1 MHPAAPGSDPDK
13 MIRSAEPAAAPS
25 LFFGP
30 QGLRPVWCLL
40 LYLAIVLTPV
50 VLFILAGRL
59 ARTDGA
65 PVQAVA
71 PAVLF
76 PLPAFSMEMFQLGLV
91 LFATW
96 IMGRIE
102 GRNLTD
108 YGLQWGPLSARR
120 LVTGAIWGLLFMS
133 LLIAILF
140 GTHHLVF
147 AGVLLRPLSALAYGV
162 FWAVNFLLVG
172 LFEES
177 LFRGYLQSV
186 TTRCVAGLV
195 RKVMPRLRRADAA
208 GFWIAAVLI
217 SFGFGVVHQTNP
229 GESPI
234 GLLCAGLAGLMFAFT
249 LWRTGS
255 LWWAIGLH
263 AAWDWAQSYLFGVA
277 DSGTVSAGHLL
288 ASHPAGSVLL
298 SGGSTGPEGSLFVLP
313 VMLLIAVVIAITLR
327 RQGGEAVDQ
336 PWTAR
341 PHLLSALTEVNSP
354 RA

>member
-13 MIRSAEPAAAPS
+13 MTQSVEAGATPS
-25 LFFGP
+25 LLFGP
-30 QGLRPVWCLL
+30 QGLRPFWCLL
-40 LYLAIVLTPV
+40 LYLAILLTPV
-50 VLFILAGRL
+50 FLFVLAARL
-59 ARTDGA
+59 AKAAGA
-65 PVQAVA
+65 PVQMGA
-71 PAVLF
+71 PAVLS
-76 PLPAFSMEMFQLGLV
+76 PIPAISMELFQLGMV

-96 IMGRIE
+96 IMARIE
-102 GRNLTD
+102 DRNITD
-108 YGLQWGPLSARR
+108 YGLQWRHLSARR
-120 LVTGAIWGLLFMS
+120 LVTGEFWGLLFMS
-133 LLIAILF
+133 LLIAILV

-147 AGVLLRPLSALAYGV
+147 GGVLLRPLSAIAYGTC
-162 FWAVNFLLVG
+162 WAVNFLLVG

-186 TTRCVAGLV
+186 ATRCVAGLV
-195 RKVMPRLRRADAA
+195 RKVMPHLRRPDAA

-217 SFGFGVVHQTNP
+217 SFGFGAVHQANP

-255 LWWAIGLH
+255 LWWAIGFH

-288 ASHPAGSVLL
+288 GTHPTGSILL

-313 VMLLIAVVIAITLR
+313 VMLLIAIVIAVTLR
-327 RQGGEAVDQ
+327 PRGSAVDQ
-336 PWTAR
+336 AWTT
-341 PHLLSALTEVNSP
+341 PPCLPSALAEVNSP